1 MSGAVLEAPVANKQ
15 EDAKPLQNGDAP
27 ANIQVLT
34 HCSFLHAV
42 SER

>member
-1 MSGAVLEAPVANKQ
+1 MLEAPVANKQ

-34 HCSFLHAV
+34 HCSSLHAV